1 MPGRRNHAES
11 HSSSSALLEHEERG
25 GDSGGRCSWT
35 GWLRSYM
42 PHKGSVFNPVG
53 EREPLRNFE
62 QIDESQA
69 PTCLLEDKLVGNV

>member
-25 GDSGGRCSWT
+25 RDSGGRCSWT

-42 PHKGSVFNPVG
+42 PHKCSVFNPVG

-62 QIDESQA
+62 QVNHMIQHA
-69 PTCLLEDKLVGNV
+69 C